1 MTEPLVPNPNMRPP
15 GIKPASTDDYT
26 MKEGDVENIPMDSPL
41 HPAYKDTTATQRF
54 GIKVAGIGGN
64 IERAYDEAVKFA
76 NEYKFGEADSTED
89 TFRHILL
96 GGLVDGMGEKDPLQK
111 RLFKGFAGKRIDARE
126 DNDPESK
133 IDLVN
138 NKFGRILREAVP
150 NEEEFVKAA
159 KDVALLMRSNDT
171 REVKQDKLKQRYGV
185 EELPINSL
193 DAYERLRS
201 DEFNELPYEMRQS
214 ELVSRYKVDPRDAA
228 RILVK
233 EPDPMKSTDDYTKRE
248 GGALMAQ
255 TGVMPMS
262 KAQDDPT
269 GGGPK
274 VAKGRKQTKKPKVQR
289 GLARPMVDPR
299 DEAMKEITQASQ
311 QKGSVL
317 PTTQPSV
324 MQAAKGV
331 TAITVGIGAK
341 PDLMKAEKGE
351 PPMGATKKEVA
362 DDQHVMMSEGELVVP
377 ANVVRYHGLGTYEN
391 MRQEALMGLESM
403 EDAGQIEYVGDEKTS
418 KTNDGGLLT
427 AQSGLALG
435 SGPTAASAQFAGLSS
450 SPTTSVAP
458 LSLGR
463 PILDKDGN
471 IIGYEPNT
479 QPTPTQTSGVGL
491 VAPNVGSYETSVK
504 EDFTKPPEGVETP
517 TSPSGGIGEGS
528 GGGGSG
534 FTPAQ
539 PRQTSQDYMESFDKN
554 VDALSAGAPTDA
566 MAFQK
571 SDFDDYLKVRQPMS
585 EREGIMGKVGGA
597 VDSAAGYIL
606 PFTGYQDQRIRETA
620 ANRIKNK
627 QYRSLDEYNSLVN
640 TINLSPL
647 GGEDE
652 GKLAGLITEVKG
664 IAAKE
669 GFDDKAAEAFSKAS
683 EEAAKKVDERM
694 NQPVIFKERT
704 AVDNFLDPQPSQE
717 ARATR
722 EREKKLLSGISPD
735 SVGGSGGLT
744 KEEIRD
750 LDAKR
755 ASDAYN
761 ESLRKERDA
770 RLERDSNPY
779 RMAERMRAE
788 VGGGDTSQMSGAERD
803 VERQRREESERQAA
817 EFDRFQQRERARQK
831 EDEIDRQQG
840 NAPGTSRGT
849 EGGTPTAF
857 EEGGALNCV
866 IATHGLSTGGFTRLE
881 KAKAEIWC
889 GKKYH
894 GKWYGE
900 AFRRGYRDR
909 GQRYINAG
917 QAQEHY
923 QEFKDFVAYGRGV
936 KKGFGLAIN
945 YYLRTIQFFITGL
958 FISEK

>member
-1 MTEPLVPNPNMRPP
+1 MKIEELNKVTKYYRDRGYRGDFTGRKGHERL
-15 GIKPASTDDYT
+15 IKG
-26 MKEGDVENIPMDSPL
+26 MEL
-41 HPAYKDTTATQRF
+41 L
-54 GIKVAGIGGN
+54 GIKVPKIMREYRGNRAGGVGLATPTTDATSAPSGN
-64 IERAYDEAVKFA
+64 TA
-76 NEYKFGEADSTED
+76 
-89 TFRHILL
+89 
-96 GGLVDGMGEKDPLQK
+96 K
-111 RLFKGFAGKRIDARE
+111 R
-126 DNDPESK
+126 P
-133 IDLVN
+133 
-138 NKFGRILREAVP
+138 
-150 NEEEFVKAA
+150 
-159 KDVALLMRSNDT
+159 SN
-171 REVKQDKLKQRYGV
+171 
-185 EELPINSL
+185 
-193 DAYERLRS
+193 
-201 DEFNELPYEMRQS
+201 
-214 ELVSRYKVDPRDAA
+214 
-228 RILVK
+228 
-233 EPDPMKSTDDYTKRE
+233 
-248 GGALMAQ
+248 
-255 TGVMPMS
+255 
-262 KAQDDPT
+262 
-269 GGGPK
+269 
-274 VAKGRKQTKKPKVQR
+274 VAKKKSAKVKRQR
-289 GLARPMVDPR
+289 GLAKPVVDPR
-299 DEAMKEITQASQ
+299 DEAMKEIQVASQ
-311 QKGSVL
+311 KKGEIL
-317 PTTQPSV
+317 PV

-377 ANVVRYHGLGTYEN
+377 ANVVRYHGLGTYEA
-391 MRQEALMGLESM
+391 MRKEALMGLESM

-435 SGPTAASAQFAGLSS
+435 SAPAAASAQFAGLSTA
-450 SPTTSVAP
+450 PTATAGINP

-491 VAPNVGSYETSVK
+491 VAPNVGDYKESVK
-504 EDFTKPPEGVETP
+504 EDFTKPPESVEPP
-517 TSPSGGIGEGS
+517 TSPSGGVGEGS

-571 SDFDDYLKVRQPMS
+571 SDFDDYLKVRQPIS

-620 ANRIKNK
+620 ANRLKNK

-704 AVDNFLDPQPSQE
+704 AVDNFLDPQPSKE
-717 ARATR
+717 AQATR
-722 EREKKLLSGISPD
+722 AQERKLLASISPD

-770 RLERDSNPY
+770 QLERDSNPY
-779 RMAERMRAE
+779 RAAERMRAE

-817 EFDRFQQRERARQK
+817 EFDKFQKRERARQK

-849 EGGTPTAF
+849 EGGTPTVF